1 MPRRSRRWRDRLR
14 SVELL
19 AAVVVVAIVLRG
31 VLVGLLD
38 GPQISTFLT
47 VWTSVIVA
55 GLPFVVLAVLGSAAV
70 AAFVPRGLAS
80 GPPGLAALD
89 RLLAPSSEDS
99 RRGALLAGVTF
110 LLLSPAAN
118 PVVIAATAVAFPHQ
132 PMMVLARLV
141 AGLATAAAM
150 AGLWRWLSR
159 RYPVPPNPRQAS
171 ASGPG
176 AVSGGPGTAGGP
188 ADGDAPAGWPL
199 FWERCRRDVVRAGGL
214 LVLGAVA
221 VALLTVALP
230 APWLNAVAG
239 SGLFAVVALALLAVL
254 LSVRAG
260 ADAFVVAALSPFS
273 ATAQLAFLVVGPVAN
288 LRLFTRQVA
297 WPGPPFAVRFA
308 PATLLV
314 GIVAALLTGGVM
326 L

>member
-1 MPRRSRRWRDRLR
+1 M
-14 SVELL
+14 
-19 AAVVVVAIVLRG
+19 VVAAIVLRG
-31 VLVGLLD
+31 VLVDLLG
-38 GPQISTFLT
+38 GPQVSTFLT
-47 VWTSVIVA
+47 VFVSVVVA
-55 GLPFVVLAVLGSAAV
+55 GLPFVVLAVLVSAAV
-70 AAFVPRGLAS
+70 AAFVPRGLVS

-118 PVVIAATAVAFPHQ
+118 PVVVAATAVAFPDE
-132 PMMVLARLV
+132 PLIVLARFV

-159 RYPVPPNPRQAS
+159 RYPSLPDPAGGSING
-171 ASGPG
+171 SGPVG
-176 AVSGGPGTAGGP
+176 GSHSGGGP
-188 ADGDAPAGWPL
+188 DSRNGVSDDGATTPGWPL
-199 FWERCRRDVVRAGGL
+199 FWERCRLDVLRAGGL
-214 LVLGAVA
+214 LVLGAFA
-221 VALLTVALP
+221 VAMLTVWLP
-230 APWLNAVAG
+230 PPWLHAVAG

-260 ADAFVVAALSPFS
+260 ADAFVVAALSQFS
-273 ATAQLAFLVVGPVAN
+273 TTAQLAFLVVGPVAN

-297 WPGPPFAVRFA
+297 WPGPQFAVRFA

-314 GIVAALLTGGVM
+314 GIVAALLTGWVV